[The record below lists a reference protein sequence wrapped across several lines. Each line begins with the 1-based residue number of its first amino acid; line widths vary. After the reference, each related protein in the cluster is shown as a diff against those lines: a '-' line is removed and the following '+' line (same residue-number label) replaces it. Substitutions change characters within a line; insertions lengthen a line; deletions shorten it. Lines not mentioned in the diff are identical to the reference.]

1 MEDVLLNIGFSSQEI
16 KIYKLLLEKGELS
29 VTEISRA
36 TAIPTS
42 KLYAF
47 MDTLT
52 DKGFCRLIKDRPKI
66 YALNSPNSAF
76 SRVRDNYLQKEKALQ
91 KLSTE
96 LEEKFLQNQSD
107 NTSVFRTITNKKEI
121 LEEYYR
127 LFRLAKTIGVGF
139 TKAPYTVDIN
149 NLENVNPSEEDSINS
164 GVEFKGI
171 YELPKGENQESI
183 KKLANYFKSKGEEV
197 KMIESLPFKMLMVD
211 YQYVL
216 ILLHGG
222 VGMSLNMALS
232 VDDKGFATSMYDL
245 FNLYWEKGEVI

>member
-1 MEDVLLNIGFSSQEI
+1 MDSLLLNIGFSHQEL

-36 TAIPTS
+36 TSIPTS

-47 MDTLT
+47 MDALT

-76 SRVRDNYLQKEKALQ
+76 ARVRDEYLQKEKALQ

-96 LEEKFLQNQSD
+96 LEDKFLQTQS
-107 NTSVFRTITNKKEI
+107 NTATVFKTITNKTEI

-127 LFRLAKTIGVGF
+127 LFRLAKKMGVGF
-139 TKAPYTVDIN
+139 SKAPYTVDIN
-149 NLENVNPSEEDSINS
+149 ELENVNPSEEDSINS

-171 YELPKGENQESI
+171 YELPPGEDQASI
-183 KKLANYFKSKGEEV
+183 KKLANYFKSKGEDV
-197 KMIESLPFKMLMVD
+197 KMVESLPFKMLMVD
-211 YQYVL
+211 FQYVL

-222 VGMSLNMALS
+222 AGMSLNMALS
-232 VDDKGFATSMYDL
+232 VDDKDFATSMYDL
-245 FNLYWEKGEVI
+245 FNLYWEKADVV

>member
-1 MEDVLLNIGFSSQEI
+1 MDELLINIGFSQQEL

-29 VTEISRA
+29 VTDISRL
-36 TAIPTS
+36 TSIPTS

-52 DKGFCRLIKDRPKI
+52 DKGFCRLVKDRPKI

-76 SRVRDNYLQKEKALQ
+76 NRVRDEYIQKEKALQ
-91 KLSTE
+91 KLSNE
-96 LEEKFLQNQSD
+96 LEEKFLQTKSNT
-107 NTSVFRTITNKKEI
+107 TSVFRTITNPKEI

-127 LFRLAKTIGVGF
+127 LFRMAKKIGVGF
-139 TKAPYTVDIN
+139 SKAPYTVNIEE
-149 NLENVNPSEEDSINS
+149 LENVNPSEEESINN

-171 YELPKGENQESI
+171 YELPKGENETNI
-183 KKLANYFKSKGEEV
+183 KRLANYFKSKGEDV

-211 YQYVL
+211 FQYVL

-222 VGMSLNMALS
+222 NGLSLNMALT
-232 VDDKGFATSMYDL
+232 VDDKDFATSMYDL
-245 FNLYWEKGEVI
+245 FQLYWEKADYI